1 MICDKSYQYKKLLSK
16 VVMGIFFYIKGTP
29 PHEVCENNISRLLMD
44 LRVIVCLTQLKI
56 SNVIVK

>member
-1 MICDKSYQYKKLLSK
+1 MIYDKSYQYIKLLSK
-16 VVMGIFFYIKGTP
+16 VVMGMFFYIKGTP
-29 PHEVCENNISRLLMD
+29 PHEECENNISRLLMD